1 MFLMHILLYVLI
13 INLRLYIL
21 TTISLFFF
29 FLLAMT
35 VFNTDLAFAK
45 KEGDFESKNIIELCC
60 AWGDSLDDGIL
71 TFSIE
76 NGASDL
82 AKIVKLAFNDWE
94 KSLDG
99 EIEFKYVK
107 EDSDA
112 DIEIEFKKGK
122 GKKVGESVIYFD
134 NDEFINFVEIGISK
148 KSYDVT
154 LGVRTLENIVKHE
167 IGHALGL
174 GHANFKD
181 TLMSPNIDE
190 IITEI
195 SPCEINSV
203 KYANYWKFI
212 DNEDSPNYNSEDYSF
227 KCKKK

>member
-1 MFLMHILLYVLI
+1 
-13 INLRLYIL
+13 LRLYIL
-21 TTISLFFF
+21 ANISLFLL
-29 FLLAMT
+29 FLLSILIIDSDF
-35 VFNTDLAFAK
+35 VFAK
-45 KEGDFESKNIIELCC
+45 KEKDFESNNIIELCC

-71 TFSIE
+71 TFSID

-107 EDSDA
+107 DDSDA

-122 GKKVGESVIYFD
+122 GKKVGESVMYFD
-134 NDEFINFVEIGISK
+134 NDGFINFAEIDISK

-154 LGVRTLENIVKHE
+154 LGVRTLEHIVKHE

-181 TLMSPNIDE
+181 TLMSPNFDD

-195 SPCEINSV
+195 SSCEINSV

-212 DNEDSPNYNSEDYSF
+212 DNDDSPNYSSEDYSYSF
-227 KCKKK
+227 KCKEKYDD

>member
-1 MFLMHILLYVLI
+1 LKLY
-13 INLRLYIL
+13 NL
-21 TTISLFFF
+21 TNISLFFF
-29 FLLAMT
+29 FLLAILVIDT
-35 VFNTDLAFAK
+35 ESAFAK
-45 KEGDFESKNIIELCC
+45 NGDSSNNIIELCC

-71 TFSIE
+71 TFSID

-94 KSLDG
+94 KSLDR

-122 GKKVGESVIYFD
+122 GKKVGATIIYFD
-134 NDEFINFVEIGISK
+134 NDGFINFAEIEISK

-154 LGVRTLENIVKHE
+154 LGVRTLEHIIKHE
-167 IGHALGL
+167 IGHTLGL

-195 SPCEINSV
+195 SSCEINSV

-212 DNEDSPNYNSEDYSF
+212 DNDDSPNYRSEDHSF
-227 KCKKK
+227 KCKKKIE

>member
-1 MFLMHILLYVLI
+1 
-13 INLRLYIL
+13 LRLYIL
-21 TTISLFFF
+21 AAISLFFL
-29 FLLAMT
+29 FLLAILL
-35 VFNTDLAFAK
+35 FDTDLAFAK
-45 KEGDFESKNIIELCC
+45 KEGDSQSNNIIELCC

-94 KSLDG
+94 KSFDG
-99 EIEFKYVK
+99 EIEFEYVK
-107 EDSDA
+107 EDSDS

-134 NDEFINFVEIGISK
+134 NYEFINFVEIEISK

-154 LGVRTLENIVKHE
+154 LGLRTLEHIVKHE

-181 TLMSPNIDE
+181 NLMSPNIDE

-195 SPCEINSV
+195 SACEVDSV

-212 DNEDSPNYNSEDYSF
+212 DNDDSPNYNSEDYSF